1 MTREQMIEALTL
13 EAVQYIYEAAL
24 RGDTGLLG
32 DYLQFGFVGFDNM
45 SDAELLIE
53 YETTIGDPQEG
64 T

>member
-1 MTREQMIEALTL
+1 MTREQMIKALTL

-45 SDAELLIE
+45 SDSELLIE

-64 T
+64 A